1 AARSTSD
8 APQFAQNLIPGS
20 TGEAQRGQF
29 GPEPGAVRRRPQ
41 WGQNGRNPLARA
53 PQKGQAIG
61 SPGSRATGGRA
72 MTRVPGTDAAP
83 APVVSPPPADAAAGL
98 RPAGVLMGLRQ
109 CVQDCPARFVAPPR

>member
-1 AARSTSD
+1 
-8 APQFAQNLIPGS
+8 LIPGS

-41 WGQNGRNPLARA
+41 WGQNGRNPLAR
-53 PQKGQAIG
+53 PLQKGQAIG

-83 APVVSPPPADAAAGL
+83 APVVSPPPADAAAAL
-98 RPAGVLMGLRQ
+98 RPVDVLMGLPQ
-109 CVQDCPARFVAPPR
+109 SVQNCAPGSFARPQ